1 MENTSKSSKTIKK
14 ITRLSL
20 FLALGIILNLVESMI
35 PLPIAIPG
43 VKLGLANTIGLV
55 ILYYYSPKE
64 YISIGFLRVLIVGL
78 LRTGLFS
85 VAFILSLSGWFL
97 STLIVVILYY
107 LKKFSIYGLSCVS
120 AVFHG
125 VGQKIAV
132 SIIYN
137 TFGLVMYYPIL
148 MISGIITGLLTALLT
163 SLVLLKVDHHIEHLF
178 NS

>member
-97 STLIVVILYY
+97 STLIVVIFYY

-125 VGQKIAV
+125 VGQMIAV

>member
-64 YISIGFLRVLIVGL
+64 YISIGFFRVLIVGL

-125 VGQKIAV
+125 VGQMIAV

>member
-1 MENTSKSSKTIKK
+1 
-14 ITRLSL
+14 
-20 FLALGIILNLVESMI
+20 MI
-35 PLPIAIPG
+35 PLLIAIPG

-55 ILYYYSPKE
+55 ILDYYSAKE

-125 VGQKIAV
+125 VGQMIAV

>member
-97 STLIVVILYY
+97 STLIVVMLYC

-125 VGQKIAV
+125 VGQMIAV

-137 TFGLVMYYPIL
+137 SFGLVMYYPIL

-178 NS
+178 HS

>member
-125 VGQKIAV
+125 VGQMIAA

>member
-35 PLPIAIPG
+35 PLPITIPG

-125 VGQKIAV
+125 VGQMIAV

>member
-125 VGQKIAV
+125 VGQMIAV
-132 SIIYN
+132 SSIYN

>member
-107 LKKFSIYGLSCVS
+107 LKKFSIYGLSCIS

-125 VGQKIAV
+125 VGQMIAV

>member
-64 YISIGFLRVLIVGL
+64 FISIGFLRVLIVGL

-125 VGQKIAV
+125 VGQMIAA

>member
-1 MENTSKSSKTIKK
+1 MESTSKSSKTIKK

-125 VGQKIAV
+125 VGQMIAV

>member
-1 MENTSKSSKTIKK
+1 MENTSESSKTIKK

-125 VGQKIAV
+125 VGQMIAV

>member
-35 PLPIAIPG
+35 PLPISIPG

-64 YISIGFLRVLIVGL
+64 FISIGFLRVLIVGL

-125 VGQKIAV
+125 VGEMIAV

>member
-43 VKLGLANTIGLV
+43 VKLGLANTIGIV
-55 ILYYYSPKE
+55 ILYYYSPKD
-64 YISIGFLRVLIVGL
+64 YISLRFLRVLIVGL

-125 VGQKIAV
+125 VGQMIAV

>member
-55 ILYYYSPKE
+55 ILYYYSPTE

-125 VGQKIAV
+125 VGQMIAV

>member
-43 VKLGLANTIGLV
+43 VKLGLANTIWLV
-55 ILYYYSPKE
+55 IFYSYSPKE

-125 VGQKIAV
+125 VGQMIAV

>member
-97 STLIVVILYY
+97 STLIVVILYC

-120 AVFHG
+120 AVFHC
-125 VGQKIAV
+125 VGQMIAV